1 MRYAAAVGE
10 GGARPRGE
18 GGGGGGGGPARV
30 AVRASRR
37 WSSKLPGCWQES
49 RCARRGERASLVAG
63 ARSPACH
70 GRRGVHVGRHRLR
83 RSSARQRKR
92 NRRCR
97 AGWGIGVEIASPGYI
112 CEVLS
117 TAPALHLAY
126 FRGVRALIED
136 PPRISVRLGRV
147 TPTLPSP
154 ACGGG
159 DIAAALAA
167 ISSVMNPFS
176 MSLATAAG
184 SRSAGSPQPP
194 PPPDSRISMSSG
206 WITRQVCLVWISR
219 GGRPSE

>member
-49 RCARRGERASLVAG
+49 RCSRTGERASLVAG

-136 PPRISVRLGRV
+136 PPRISVRLGRSEEHTSELQSHLNLV
-147 TPTLPSP
+147 CRLLLEKKNKSPTARRDQPYLSP
-154 ACGGG
+154 
-159 DIAAALAA
+159 
-167 ISSVMNPFS
+167 
-176 MSLATAAG
+176 
-184 SRSAGSPQPP
+184 
-194 PPPDSRISMSSG
+194 
-206 WITRQVCLVWISR
+206 
-219 GGRPSE
+219 